1 MLTCGDRAGGDLERR
16 AEVVLLETR
25 TDGGGQPGG
34 FGRDRLQ
41 LEQFLL
47 LDEHKDGGRMQQHAE
62 AVGDVLHYGRSV
74 GQAMERGGDLDQN
87 AGATVL
93 FAGELIQA

>member
-1 MLTCGDRAGGDLERR
+1 
-16 AEVVLLETR
+16 
-25 TDGGGQPGG
+25 
-34 FGRDRLQ
+34 
-41 LEQFLL
+41 
-47 LDEHKDGGRMQQHAE
+47 MQQHAE